1 MINSNIQYFSDA
13 SLFLYSYI
21 LYASKQSK
29 WMAPWKYSSVLTS
42 LDITYDQSELRQ
54 LENSRGKER
63 LYIG

>member
-1 MINSNIQYFSDA
+1 M
-13 SLFLYSYI
+13 LP
-21 LYASKQSK
+21 SKQ
-29 WMAPWKYSSVLTS
+29 MNGPLEYSSVLTS